1 MSILFGIDDT
11 ILLLGV
17 AIAVISCIAAVLVL
31 RKIQS
36 GAKGHPHK
44 IALDPSRTPLR
55 VQKIPVN
62 APDSSVD
69 QDTVFASAPLPKEI
83 DCLKGSADL
92 RESLAALAEKY
103 SLDEITLA
111 TSDGLLLASS
121 QKTPSADAVARYAG
135 MYAENVQ
142 PRPPGVMLFG
152 LEHKGSFLVGIAKT
166 KDLLVQ
172 EPDPDMVRETKDI
185 LNWWI

>member
-17 AIAVISCIAAVLVL
+17 AIAVIFCIAAALVL
-31 RKIQS
+31 IKLRS
-36 GAKGHPHK
+36 GAKGHPRK
-44 IALDPSRTPLR
+44 ISLDPSRTPLR
-55 VQKIPVN
+55 VQKIPLN
-62 APDSSVD
+62 APDGSFD
-69 QDTVFASAPLPKEI
+69 QDTVFVSAPRPKEI

-92 RESLAALAEKY
+92 RASLAALAEKY

-152 LEHKGSFLVGIAKT
+152 FEHKGSFLVGIV
-166 KDLLVQ
+166 KDKGSS
-172 EPDPDMVRETKDI
+172 RAGTRS
-185 LNWWI
+185 